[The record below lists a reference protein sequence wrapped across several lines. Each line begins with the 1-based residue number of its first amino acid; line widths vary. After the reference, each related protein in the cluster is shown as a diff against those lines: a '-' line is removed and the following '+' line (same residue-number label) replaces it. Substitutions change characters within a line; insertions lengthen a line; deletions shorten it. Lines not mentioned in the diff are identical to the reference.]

1 MFQGFYNLTSGMLCQ
16 NRNLNVISNNMVNVS
31 TAGYKRDQ
39 FVDTT
44 FKEAMLDRTGN
55 KDKGN
60 PSQLGTI
67 AMMKAADQTV
77 TSYENA
83 GFRMT
88 RSPLDFAINGNGFF
102 EIQTPQGIRYT
113 RNGSFILDNQGYLA
127 LEGVGRVLG
136 HNGGPIRLGT
146 DKIEVNS
153 TGSIFDKE
161 TGRNLGRIR
170 VVDFA
175 DYQAQ
180 LVKVDGN
187 LFIGA
192 GGFVT
197 NEKVVN
203 GALENSNVEAVD
215 EMVNMMSSQRA
226 LQSAAT
232 VMTSYD
238 KLIEKM
244 VNNLGPA

>member
-16 NRNLNVISNNMVNVS
+16 NRNLNVTSNNMANVS
-31 TAGYKRDQ
+31 TAGYKRDR

-55 KDKGN
+55 KDKGS

-77 TSYENA
+77 TSFENA
-83 GFRMT
+83 GYRTT
-88 RSPLDFAINGNGFF
+88 RSPLDFAIDGNGFF
-102 EIQTPQGIRYT
+102 EIQTPEGVRYT

-136 HNGGPIRLGT
+136 HNGPIYLGT
-146 DKIEVNS
+146 DNISVNS
-153 TGSIFDKE
+153 NGSIYNND

-170 VVDFA
+170 VVEFA
-175 DYQAQ
+175 NHQAQ

-187 LFIGA
+187 LFIGV

-226 LQSAAT
+226 LQSAAS

-238 KLIEKM
+238 KLIEKI